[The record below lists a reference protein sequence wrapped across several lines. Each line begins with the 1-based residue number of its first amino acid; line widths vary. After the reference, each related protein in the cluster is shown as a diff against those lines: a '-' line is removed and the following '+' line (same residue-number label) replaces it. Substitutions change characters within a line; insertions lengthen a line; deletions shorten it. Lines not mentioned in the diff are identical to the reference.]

1 MLCRRVASCIN
12 LHCFRASR
20 DCVTLQM
27 EVDLVLRAGRVM
39 EAGMTGADGKHFLAK
54 SSVAVPL
61 ACLVIAFK
69 LREVRLNAQFAR
81 RSVCLL
87 PLSVDDCPSMLGR

>member
-12 LHCFRASR
+12 LHRFRASR
-20 DCVTLQM
+20 DFVTLQTFH
-27 EVDLVLRAGRVM
+27 LVLRAGRVM
-39 EAGMTGADGKHFLAK
+39 EAGMTGADDKHFLAK